1 MRDTQTRSLTNRGR
15 VVMKVLQALFF
26 PPEQPGGVS
35 SMIPYIME
43 RFVRLEWQMELF
55 YLPKRLR
62 NKGYAEVQFATFDA
76 TMYAGNPIVE
86 KYMQTIRDYI
96 WWVQMRVQGDYDLV
110 HAHHPIPALVFK
122 MLFPQIPVIITI
134 HSSFERELLLNGQ
147 IQPDGPEQQFLTSIY
162 RELEFQTNGIMTVSK
177 SFRDYLA
184 QHVERSEG
192 INVIPNGFDEA
203 RFRPILHD
211 NKVPQFITVCRLVE
225 AKGLDILL
233 MSLARL
239 KQDGYTFVLH
249 LIGDGPMRADL
260 ERMAHEFG
268 IYEETIFYGYMLHP
282 EQFMPFSDI
291 FVLPSRAEAF
301 GNVFAEAALC
311 KLALVGT
318 DVGGI
323 SEQIDNGHNG
333 YLVPLNDVEALNT
346 ALRNL
351 IEDPQLRMQMAEHAW
366 QKAHRE
372 YSLDRV
378 ITQLIEQY
386 RQAVI
391 AR

>member
-1 MRDTQTRSLTNRGR
+1 
-15 VVMKVLQALFF
+15 
-26 PPEQPGGVS
+26 
-35 SMIPYIME
+35 
-43 RFVRLEWQMELF
+43 
-55 YLPKRLR
+55 
-62 NKGYAEVQFATFDA
+62 
-76 TMYAGNPIVE
+76 
-86 KYMQTIRDYI
+86 
-96 WWVQMRVQGDYDLV
+96 
-110 HAHHPIPALVFK
+110 
-122 MLFPQIPVIITI
+122 
-134 HSSFERELLLNGQ
+134 
-147 IQPDGPEQQFLTSIY
+147 
-162 RELEFQTNGIMTVSK
+162 
-177 SFRDYLA
+177 
-184 QHVERSEG
+184 
-192 INVIPNGFDEA
+192 
-203 RFRPILHD
+203 
-211 NKVPQFITVCRLVE
+211 
-225 AKGLDILL
+225 
-233 MSLARL
+233 
-239 KQDGYTFVLH
+239 
-249 LIGDGPMRADL
+249 
-260 ERMAHEFG
+260 MAHEFG